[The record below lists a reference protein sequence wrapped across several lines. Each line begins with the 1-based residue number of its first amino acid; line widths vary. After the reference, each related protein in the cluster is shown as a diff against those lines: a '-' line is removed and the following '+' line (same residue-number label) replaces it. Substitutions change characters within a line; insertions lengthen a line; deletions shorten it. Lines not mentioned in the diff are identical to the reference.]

1 MQSIHPL
8 IIMNDS
14 IPSLW
19 DAAIP
24 RAIQNTFAMH
34 NIFDHTID
42 SNSSISMNDNSKF
55 EHGNLQT
62 NQISKCLKQ
71 SQINT

>member
-1 MQSIHPL
+1 MLEIISNKYINELWSKL
-8 IIMNDS
+8 IMMNDS

-34 NIFDHTID
+34 NT
-42 SNSSISMNDNSKF
+42 
-55 EHGNLQT
+55 
-62 NQISKCLKQ
+62 
-71 SQINT
+71 